1 MWNTREEDLSSAW
14 KTYECV
20 VLRDNLSGAPKI
32 FCGAHQCYSLKKV
45 NLESCRRQKTTL
57 VLCDMLKNQFD
68 RFAFPPSR
76 PRCTCLL
83 SGFLPKHNR
92 NNQNVF
98 WRLHNWHIEVSLD
111 ISGKVNV
118 TIIKSVLFPV
128 KYCKWKQEIMIV
140 RAAGEIAG

>member
-1 MWNTREEDLSSAW
+1 MQTCKYAHVLKSSPSKRRIYQSAW

-45 NLESCRRQKTTL
+45 NLESCRRQRTTL
-57 VLCDMLKNQFD
+57 VLCDMLKNLFD

-98 WRLHNWHIEVSLD
+98 
-111 ISGKVNV
+111 
-118 TIIKSVLFPV
+118 
-128 KYCKWKQEIMIV
+128 
-140 RAAGEIAG
+140 